1 MNFGDAWKGFMGE
14 MDKKTVFEILDFFY
28 DQGGNFIDTSNNYQ
42 YEQSEIWI
50 GEWMQERKNRDQM
63 VIATKF
69 SSTFTAHKG
78 AGIHVNS
85 SGNSSKSLH
94 VSIAASLKKLQ
105 TDYIDLLYVHWWDWS
120 TSIPELMQSLNNLVV
135 AGKVLYIGASDMPAW
150 VVSKCNQY
158 ARDHGFAQFCVY
170 QGEWSILKRDF
181 EREILPMCKA
191 EGLGICPWGA
201 LGGGKF
207 KTEEQRQEIKEKGES
222 VRNVDM
228 RGGID
233 EKCKALNLVLA
244 KLAKEKG
251 TTLTGI
257 ALSYVMQKVP
267 YVFPICGGRKVSHLQ
282 DNIEALSKIRLT
294 EADFK
299 ELEAASPID
308 LGFPYDVIGGT
319 TPHKNWLLNL
329 AAKYNWPEEVPPIL
343 PPLPAPTPAPST
355 SPATTPAATTPTTT
369 ADTATTPAVK

>member
-1 MNFGDAWKGFMGE
+1 MTARN
-14 MDKKTVFEILDFFY
+14 
-28 DQGGNFIDTSNNYQ
+28 
-42 YEQSEIWI
+42 
-50 GEWMQERKNRDQM
+50 NRDQM

-69 SSTFTAHKG
+69 STSYTMHTG
-78 AGIHVNS
+78 PGIHVNS
-85 SGNSSKSLH
+85 GGNSRKSMV
-94 VSIAASLKKLQ
+94 VSVEASLKKLQ
-105 TDYIDLLYVHWWDWS
+105 TSYIDLLYVHWWDWS

-222 VRNVDM
+222 VRNVEM

-257 ALSYVMQKVP
+257 ALSYVMQKAP

-343 PPLPAPTPAPST
+343 PPLPAPTPAPSAAPAPT
-355 SPATTPAATTPTTT
+355 APATTPTAT
-369 ADTATTPAVK
+369 ADTATTTAVK